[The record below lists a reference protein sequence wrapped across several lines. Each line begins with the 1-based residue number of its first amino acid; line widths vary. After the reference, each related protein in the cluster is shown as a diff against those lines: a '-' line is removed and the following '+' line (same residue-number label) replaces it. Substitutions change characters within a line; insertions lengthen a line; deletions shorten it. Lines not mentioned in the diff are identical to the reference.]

1 MPEPN
6 VKPTSPPLALAL
18 PPFAPSYA
26 RRSQLGW
33 DLSEGTSKSTLVR
46 IVESHRAA
54 ARPALTPRGDYEP
67 SGAGSG
73 MTLAATAIDKTDWL
87 VGELRRLARMRAL
100 QYTLEVGRLIV
111 THVFDGS
118 LEKLRNRGRNEPYY
132 RSLAQRG
139 DLPFSAI
146 TLWRCVKIFEL
157 VERFPAVLSM
167 DHLALAHLRAVAA
180 LPPPTQQA
188 LLAQAQKHAWT
199 SEELVRVA
207 RRTRVSA
214 SGGAPSPKVLARRV
228 RRLKQLAS
236 ELGAELEAAPE
247 LQARLSASA
256 RAALGSVHDELTLL
270 EASLAEPDREVV
282 TVDGFSSGVHRVS
295 ARVSERRGEDE

>member
-1 MPEPN
+1 
-6 VKPTSPPLALAL
+6 
-18 PPFAPSYA
+18 
-26 RRSQLGW
+26 
-33 DLSEGTSKSTLVR
+33 
-46 IVESHRAA
+46 
-54 ARPALTPRGDYEP
+54 
-67 SGAGSG
+67 

-118 LEKLRNRGRNEPYY
+118 LEKLRNRGRNDPSY
-132 RSLAQRG
+132 RSLAERG

-146 TLWRCVKIFEL
+146 TLWRCVKVYEL
-157 VERFPAVLSM
+157 VERFPAVLAM

-180 LPPPTQQA
+180 LPPPTQEA
-188 LLAQAQKHAWT
+188 LLAQAQAHGWT

-214 SGGAPSPKVLARRV
+214 SGGARSPKAIARRV

-236 ELGAELEAAPE
+236 ELEEELEAAPE

-256 RAALGSVHDELTLL
+256 RAALSSVHDELTLL
-270 EASLAEPDREVV
+270 EASLAEPDKEVLSV
-282 TVDGFSSGVHRVS
+282 NGWSSGVHRVS
-295 ARVSERRGEDE
+295 ARVSEQPDEDE